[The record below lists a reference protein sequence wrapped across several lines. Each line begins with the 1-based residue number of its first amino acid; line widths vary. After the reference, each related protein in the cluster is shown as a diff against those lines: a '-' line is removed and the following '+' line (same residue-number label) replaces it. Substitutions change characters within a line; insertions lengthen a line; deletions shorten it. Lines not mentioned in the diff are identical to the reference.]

1 MKFRRQLPSPS
12 PDQDT
17 QTTTPTEPTPDPT
30 PEPNDGAAASA
41 ADPDPAGPDLAGE
54 HVAAVEIEGDDPD
67 SDRLDAGAGAAAP
80 GGAGPAPGVIPYETF
95 HRGFC
100 AAFNGAA
107 FATKLHSLAANENDQ
122 LTMAA
127 SKSLYDTALDWPALR
142 FLIQPRNKW
151 IARAVVMGAFGGRV
165 VVGVRQELAE
175 RRQGI
180 GTPANDDTRTS
191 GHEGGAAA

>member
-1 MKFRRQLPSPS
+1 MKFLPRSPSPS
-12 PDQDT
+12 PDQDP
-17 QTTTPTEPTPDPT
+17 QTTTAEPSPDPNT
-30 PEPNDGAAASA
+30 AGPDSGA
-41 ADPDPAGPDLAGE
+41 ADPELAGADLAGD
-54 HVAAVEIEGDDPD
+54 HVAAIAIEGDDPD
-67 SDRLDAGAGAAAP
+67 SDRPDGAGGPAPAAGA
-80 GGAGPAPGVIPYETF
+80 APGVIPYETF

-107 FATKLHSLAANENDQ
+107 YATKLRSLAANDTDP
-122 LTMAA
+122 LTAAA

-142 FLIQPRNKW
+142 FLIEPRNKW
-151 IARAVVMGAFGGRV
+151 LARAVVMGAFGGRV
-165 VVGVRQELAE
+165 AAGVRQELAE